1 MQNER
6 FGICLFNEV
15 QSPTLREGL
24 NTLSAMNE
32 LLVYSAS
39 ELAANYYR
47 EYLHINMAKSSFNP
61 YSAEVRHLS
70 EMPLTSVLNIL
81 ENDHEAFRGLLGFG
95 VVSGYVFNS
104 RESRGGGHTFFYNP
118 EQDESI
124 CLFPGY
130 YFNDYHSKPN
140 DSLGLISL
148 CAKNN
153 YFTGY
158 AGFLG
163 SDKLPIE
170 QRIFCLAGVRDE
182 IRDAFNLNYI
192 VNDNDDPAVAIAQAF
207 NKS

>member
-1 MQNER
+1 MQNEQS
-6 FGICLFNEV
+6 GICHFNEV

-32 LLVYSAS
+32 LIVCSAS

-61 YSAEVRHLS
+61 YSAAVRHLS
-70 EMPLTSVLNIL
+70 EMRLTSVLNIL
-81 ENDHEAFRGLLGFG
+81 ENDHVAFSGLLGFD
-95 VVSGYVFNS
+95 VVSGYIFNS
-104 RESRGGGHTFFYNP
+104 RESRGGGHTFFFNP

-130 YFNDYHSKPN
+130 YFNDYHLKPN
-140 DSLGLISL
+140 DSLELISL

-153 YFTGY
+153 YFSGY

-163 SDKLPIE
+163 SDQLPPE
-170 QRIFCLAGVRDE
+170 KRIFCLAGARGD
-182 IRDAFNLNYI
+182 IHDAFNLKYI

-207 NKS
+207 SGS